1 MKRSIVML
9 MVALATPVLVVPATA
24 AAATADDEFIDSA
37 FVKFTVKD
45 GDTEVTHPGFDAY
58 HGEDTILEIR
68 MGDIEY
74 EFKIFVDRKDDKS
87 PYEVEVSLKR
97 NGKEIIKGSKQ
108 KIAPKNKVEISAG
121 KLSVE
126 FSLDPH
132 GALDKSRKKKIDG
145 PDGDAPLD

>member
-1 MKRSIVML
+1 MRASIVCL
-9 MVALATPVLVVPATA
+9 MMAMAAPVLLAPATA
-24 AAATADDEFIDSA
+24 AAADDEYIGSA

-58 HGEDTILEIR
+58 FGEDTILEIKV
-68 MGDIEY
+68 GDTKY
-74 EFKIFVDRKDDKS
+74 EFKIFLDRENDKS

-97 NGKEIIKGSKQ
+97 NGKAIITGTKQ
-108 KIAPKNKVEISAG
+108 KVGPKKTVELSGGKV
-121 KLSVE
+121 SVQ